1 MGDVLLAL
9 DTCTRRAS
17 IALRDQT
24 TLRAEMTWEA
34 QRHEAATVAARVRDL
49 MRACGIAPQDLG
61 CVAVAV
67 GPGSFTGVRCGLAI
81 GKGIAVA
88 RSLPMVSVTA
98 FDVLAHAQP
107 PQPMPMLAVL
117 EIGRDRL
124 ATCPYE
130 WRDDAWSVAGEWR
143 TWRWDEL
150 IHDLTPPLY
159 VCGELTPAF
168 IAACASRLTLAPAAL
183 NMRRAGFLA
192 ELGMAR
198 WQHGE
203 LDNPMTLTAAYLS

>member
-17 IALRDQT
+17 VALRDQT

-34 QRHEAATVAARVRDL
+34 QRHETATVAARVRDL
-49 MRACGIAPQDLG
+49 MQACRIAPQDLG
-61 CVAVAV
+61 CVAVAI

-88 RSLPMVSVTA
+88 RGLPMVSVTA

-117 EIGRDRL
+117 EIGRNRV

-130 WRDDAWSVAGEWR
+130 WHGDAWGVAGEWH

-150 IHDLTPPLY
+150 IQGLAPPLY
-159 VCGELTPAF
+159 VCGDLSAEF
-168 IAACASRLTLAPAAL
+168 IAACAQRVTIAPAAY

-192 ELGMAR
+192 ELGFAR
-198 WQHGE
+198 WQHNE
-203 LDNPMTLTAAYLS
+203 VDTPMTLTAVYL